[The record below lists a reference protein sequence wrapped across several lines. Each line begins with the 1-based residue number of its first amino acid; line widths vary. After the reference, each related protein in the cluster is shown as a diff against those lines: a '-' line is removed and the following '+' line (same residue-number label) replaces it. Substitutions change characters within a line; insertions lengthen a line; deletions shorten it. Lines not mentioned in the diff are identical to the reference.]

1 MNIGLFPSAPL
12 LPTLAVD
19 LQVLDFVR
27 ELFVH
32 AAPNITAWCNTLES
46 FLAVRGFKLITRVYF
61 CSFLFVL

>member
-32 AAPNITAWCNTLES
+32 AAANIMAWCNTLES